1 MIRRVLLTV
10 IVLTAAAGML
20 SASGTSEKTTGEKQ
34 VTLTIAGRDGA
45 YGDAMQLAADE
56 YSRQNPGVSFEIL
69 KLSGSN
75 LLEKTVIDLRS
86 GTGTYD
92 LIMIDDPI
100 APRMQQA
107 GWLADLGA
115 MYKEQNVTLDPDL
128 IDNVVRLGR
137 YPYSEDG
144 TLYALPHV
152 GNVELFAY
160 RTDLAGKYGYSSLE
174 KWDQVLALAKDLQTG
189 EPEVTPILFRG
200 VKGNPIVTGFL
211 PVYWA
216 FGAKI
221 LDNGKPAFNSPQAR
235 KALEFF
241 LELSKYA
248 PEGVSMYQSAQV
260 RDALYSGA
268 GAVAVEVWPGW
279 IGDLDNPEKSSVVGK
294 VKVTTHPGQVNPSSP
309 LIGVWLLGIP
319 KDSRNKEEAFRF
331 LQFVTSREMQTE
343 MAEQTGIPPTRV
355 SVHQNPGL
363 VSKYPWYPAQL
374 QGLQSG
380 VARPRTD
387 YWSEIETAFGGFLQQ
402 ALIGDLTAAQALEQ
416 TQQKVQEI
424 IR

>member
-1 MIRRVLLTV
+1 MNRRALLILVT
-10 IVLTAAAGML
+10 IVVAAGMVF
-20 SASGTSEKTTGEKQ
+20 ASGSSEQAAGGQK

-56 YSRQNPGVSFEIL
+56 YSKQNPNVSFEIL

-107 GWLADLGA
+107 GWLANLDE
-115 MYKEQNVTLDPDL
+115 MYAAHNQKVDPDL
-128 IDNVVRLGR
+128 INNVVKLGR
-137 YPYSEDG
+137 YPYSDSG

-160 RTDLAGKYGYSSLE
+160 RTDLAEKYGYSSLD
-174 KWDQVLALAKDLQTG
+174 KWDQVLELAKKMKAG
-189 EPEVTPILFRG
+189 ESDVTPILFRG
-200 VKGNPIVTGFL
+200 AKGNPIVTGFL
-211 PVYWA
+211 PIYWS

-221 LDNGKPAFNSPQAR
+221 LDNGKPAFNTSQA
-235 KALEFF
+235 KNALDFF

-248 PEGVSMYQSAQV
+248 PDGVSMYQSAQV

-268 GAVAVEVWPGW
+268 GAVAIEVWPGW
-279 IGDLDNPEKSSVVGK
+279 IGDLDNPEKSKVVGK
-294 VKVTTHPGQVNPSSP
+294 VKVTNHPGEVNPSSP

-319 KDSRNKEEAFRF
+319 KDSKNKEEAFKF
-331 LQFVTSREMQTE
+331 LQFVTSKAMQTE
-343 MAEQTGIPPTRV
+343 IADKTGIPPTRV
-355 SVHQNPGL
+355 SVHKDAAL
-363 VSKYPWYPAQL
+363 VEKYPWYPAEL
-374 QGLQSG
+374 QGLQTG

-387 YWSEIETAFGGFLQQ
+387 YWSEIETALGGFLQQ

-416 TQQKVQEI
+416 TQQKIQEI
-424 IR
+424 IQ